1 MSYILDALKK
11 SDRERNES
19 ASANFSPKIGEDKDS
34 LANFKTLFIW
44 TTIILAVN
52 FASAYFLIGHKFS
65 SSTNSPAPSSYTSQ
79 TTPTSKKDLG
89 INGSIMIEQPDL
101 KEFRPREY
109 QEELIVPP
117 FASLP
122 GNLRNELLPFHIDS
136 HIYADEKNLRLIKI
150 GRVTYFEGDYLRPN
164 LKLERITSEGVIL
177 NISNRMFS
185 LNIKDTWNLKSS

>member
-19 ASANFSPKIGEDKDS
+19 ASPNFKQKIGEDKDS
-34 LANFKTLFIW
+34 RINFKTLFIW

-52 FASAYFLIGHKFS
+52 FTSAYFLIGHKFS
-65 SSTNSPAPSSYTSQ
+65 SSPNSSVLGSYHSQ
-79 TTPTSKKDLG
+79 TTPTSKKEVR
-89 INGSIMIEQPDL
+89 INGLTTIEQADL
-101 KEFRPREY
+101 KEFRPRGY

-122 GNLRNELLPFHIDS
+122 ENLRNELLPFHIDS

-150 GRVTYFEGDYLRPN
+150 GRVTYFEGDYIRPN

-177 NISNRMFS
+177 NISTRMFS
-185 LNIKDTWNLKSS
+185 LKIKDTWNL

>member
-19 ASANFSPKIGEDKDS
+19 ASANFSPKIAGDGDS
-34 LANFKTLFIW
+34 HINFKTLFIW

-52 FASAYFLIGHKFS
+52 LASAYFLFGHKFS
-65 SSTNSPAPSSYTSQ
+65 SSTNLPIPSSYTREN
-79 TTPTSKKDLG
+79 TATSKKDLE
-89 INGSIMIEQPDL
+89 INGSIIIEQADL
-101 KEFRPREY
+101 TEFGRREY
-109 QEELIVPP
+109 KEELIVPP

-122 GNLRNELLPFHIDS
+122 EKLRNELLPFHIDS

-185 LNIKDTWNLKSS
+185 LSIKDTWNL

>member
-19 ASANFSPKIGEDKDS
+19 ASANFNRKIGEDKESRTS
-34 LANFKTLFIW
+34 LKTLFIW

-52 FASAYFLIGHKFS
+52 FTSAYFLIWHKS
-65 SSTNSPAPSSYTSQ
+65 SSSNEATS
-79 TTPTSKKDLG
+79 TPKKEVG
-89 INGSIMIEQPDL
+89 INSLTKIEQADP
-101 KEFRPREY
+101 KGFGPSEY

-117 FASLP
+117 FSSLAE
-122 GNLRNELLPFHIDS
+122 NLIDELLPFNIDS
-136 HIYADEKNLRLIKI
+136 HIYADEKNPRSIKI

-177 NISNRMFS
+177 TLSNRMFS
-185 LNIKDTWNLKSS
+185 LNIKDTWNL

>member
-19 ASANFSPKIGEDKDS
+19 ASTNFNPKIGEDKDS
-34 LANFKTLFIW
+34 RINFKTLFIW

-52 FASAYFLIGHKFS
+52 FTSAYFLIGHKFS
-65 SSTNSPAPSSYTSQ
+65 SSPNSPASGIHNSE
-79 TTPTSKKDLG
+79 TTPTSKKDVK
-89 INGSIMIEQPDL
+89 INGLTTIEQADL
-101 KEFRPREY
+101 NEFSAREY

-117 FASLP
+117 FTSLP
-122 GNLRNELLPFHIDS
+122 ENLRNELLPFHIDS

-150 GRVTYFEGDYLRPN
+150 GRVTYFEGDYIRPN

-177 NISNRMFS
+177 NISTRMFS
-185 LNIKDTWNLKSS
+185 LKIKDTWNL

>member
-19 ASANFSPKIGEDKDS
+19 ASANFNPKIGEDKDS
-34 LANFKTLFIW
+34 RTNFKTLFIW
-44 TTIILAVN
+44 TTIILAIN
-52 FASAYFLIGHKFS
+52 FLSAYFLIGHKFAS
-65 SSTNSPAPSSYTSQ
+65 SPDSPALGIHTSG
-79 TTPTSKKDLG
+79 TTPTLKKDPKT
-89 INGSIMIEQPDL
+89 NGSIIIEQSDI

-122 GNLRNELLPFHIDS
+122 ENIRNELLPFHIDS

-177 NISNRMFS
+177 KIANRMFS
-185 LNIKDTWNLKSS
+185 LNINDSWNL

>member
-19 ASANFSPKIGEDKDS
+19 ESANFSLKIGEDKDS
-34 LANFKTLFIW
+34 RINFKTLFIW

-52 FASAYFLIGHKFS
+52 FTSAYFLVGHKFS
-65 SSTNSPAPSSYTSQ
+65 SSTSSPAPSSYISE
-79 TTPTSKKDLG
+79 TTPTSKKELE
-89 INGSIMIEQPDL
+89 INGSIIIEQADL

-109 QEELIVPP
+109 QDELIVPP
-117 FASLP
+117 FSSIP
-122 GNLRNELLPFHIDS
+122 ENLRNELLPFHIDS
-136 HIYADEKNLRLIKI
+136 HIYANEKNLRLIKI

-177 NISNRMFS
+177 IISNRMFS
-185 LNIKDTWNLKSS
+185 LSIKDTWNL